1 MDDTDSSTS
10 AVPPA
15 SASLTSAEGSSPTT
29 PSPAEPASPSA
40 DPATLHLTDFLDL
53 ATLQEIQ
60 DAFAAL
66 ASVKARITDAQG
78 NPLTQSAPNPD
89 FLRRQR
95 AIADAEAK
103 LDGEETLASPA
114 PLPASGP
121 PTSVAAVTPG
131 AAGDYAPARAG
142 REYVAP
148 IVVNHQ
154 KLGLLRMT
162 PSPGVGLDE
171 SKLQQLAERFNLDVR
186 TVRQLLQAASRAR
199 NDRPAAIQFLFIL
212 ANAIARLCYQE
223 YQLRQR
229 VAELSALYNVSTI
242 LADARD
248 LQSVLERA
256 ARVVCEVMGAKAASI
271 RLIDFEK
278 DELVIKAVHNLS
290 PTYQKK
296 GPVRLSTSGIDHV
309 ALSEK
314 GYEYVRDMKRDPRV
328 RYPQESEREGIVS
341 MLSVGMKYKGKPIG
355 VMRVYTEKEQTF
367 SPLRIELLKA
377 VAAQAAAAI
386 ENARLL
392 EETLEAQRLE
402 KQVEMAADVQK
413 RMIPSTPPPFPAA
426 DVSAVYVPCYEL
438 GGDFYDFI
446 PLGEESLG
454 MAVADVS
461 GKGVAASLIMAA
473 VRSALRAQTDN
484 VYYLH
489 EVVRRINAML
499 CRDTLPTE
507 FVTLFYG
514 VLHAPT
520 RRFTYCNAGHVP
532 ALILR
537 QGEIIEL
544 GSDDMVLGVDPDQ
557 EYRQHIVDLLP
568 DDLLLI
574 YTDGLPDAMN
584 FDRETFGRQRLME
597 AFRQG
602 GATAEQ
608 VAQNILWSV
617 RRFVGMAKRNDDITM
632 IVARIR

>member
-1 MDDTDSSTS
+1 MDDISSS
-10 AVPPA
+10 
-15 SASLTSAEGSSPTT
+15 E
-29 PSPAEPASPSA
+29 
-40 DPATLHLTDFLDL
+40 TLHLTDFLDL
-53 ATLQEIQ
+53 STLQEIQ

-66 ASVKARITDAQG
+66 ASVRARITDADG

-95 AIADAEAK
+95 AIADAEATIEG
-103 LDGEETLASPA
+103 DDPG
-114 PLPASGP
+114 
-121 PTSVAAVTPG
+121 TSS
-131 AAGDYAPARAG
+131 DYAPARSG

-148 IVVNHQ
+148 IVVNNQ
-154 KLGLLRMT
+154 RLGMLRM
-162 PSPGVGLDE
+162 SAAPGTGLDDAR
-171 SKLQQLAERFNLDVR
+171 LQQLGEKFGLDGK

-199 NDRPAAIQFLFIL
+199 HDRPAAIQFLFIL

-223 YQLRQR
+223 FQLRQR
-229 VAELSALYNVSTI
+229 VNELTALYNVSTI
-242 LADARD
+242 LSDARD

-256 ARVVCEVMGAKAASI
+256 VRVVCEVMDAKAASI

-290 PTYQKK
+290 PTYQRK

-309 ALSEK
+309 ALSPK
-314 GYEYVRDMKRDPRV
+314 GYEYVRDMKLDPRV

-341 MLSVGMKYKGKPIG
+341 MLSVGMRYKGKPIG
-355 VMRVYTEKEQTF
+355 VLRVYTEKEQSF
-367 SPLRIELLKA
+367 SQLRIDLMKA
-377 VAAQAAAAI
+377 VASQAAAVI

-392 EETLEAQRLE
+392 EETREAERLE

-413 RMIPSTPPPFPAA
+413 RMIPSRPPPFPYA

-446 PLGEESLG
+446 ALGDEDLG

-473 VRSALRAQTDN
+473 VRAALRAQTDN
-484 VYYLH
+484 VYYLY
-489 EVVRRINAML
+489 EVVRRINTML

-514 VLHAPT
+514 VLNGPT
-520 RRFTYCNAGHVP
+520 RRFTYCNAGHPP
-532 ALILR
+532 ALVLR
-537 QGEIIEL
+537 KGEIIEL
-544 GSDDMVLGVDPDQ
+544 GSDDMVLGVDDTQ
-557 EYRQHIVDLLP
+557 EYRQHIFEFESGDLM
-568 DDLLLI
+568 LI

-584 FDRETFGRQRLME
+584 FDRETFGRQRLLE

-602 GATAEQ
+602 GATAED
-608 VAQNILWSV
+608 VTQNILWQV

-632 IVARIR
+632 IVARIL